1 MCQFLAMSL
10 FVWFVFIFYFFFFFL
25 MIRRPP
31 RSTLFPYTTL
41 FGSGNA
47 GRARRAGAHGVQRA
61 RRGAVPHLELR
72 FRQRRAG
79 GCALHRHRGRL
90 RLLAL
95 QQPHGVDVPGP
106 PRRARGRRILH
117 RHGLRHVGDSR
128 HRHGAAEERRP
139 HPLLQRGV
147 RCDGAALRHHP
158 PPVRR
163 RHILRFS
170 DPGGGMASR
179 ATAEY
184 QNAVRRNPVES
195 AHRDF
200 RSRGARIGCQSR
212 GRAAGRGQRLLHA
225 GAAAAARA
233 RRRPR
238 DPLRD
243 QAPRWPGQSTRRRG
257 ARSCQ
262 ARHGAGVSVPAHR
275 GPVAFA
281 VQCLGDPEG
290 ARDARAAHA
299 GTVGRRNGDG
309 ALAGRASRRGARA
322 LPRASV
328 PPAARARAAPAACG
342 RRRGFVRSERRTQRG
357 VEADRCDPPD
367 LDYCQPGRRQ
377 DHHHAPGH
385 HHAWQDLGRGARRCR
400 DHRRTG
406 AHCSRPRG
414 GRRPASRPGARACLA
429 AQNHV
434 YKPLALL
441 PRRWVTVAQVA
452 LLAAIYFG
460 AARFALLLAIPP
472 GYATALWPPSGIALA
487 ALLVL
492 GPRLWPGVW
501 IGSVLATLSID
512 ASIPSAIIIATGS
525 TLQALVLSAL
535 LRRHV
540 GIPYRFRHVQ
550 QVVKFFALCAL
561 GATIAPTVALI
572 PLALLYPLP
581 GADLFANWR
590 TWWQGDTSGILLFT
604 PLILSW
610 SVRGTVQ
617 WTPRRV
623 LEGVVLA
630 ALLLAATLVAFISTV
645 VFTGLVLCAVINE
658 LNRAMSKLRVRTE
671 RMLGESERRFRLMV
685 ESVIDYAIFMLD
697 SDGRVASWNAGAQR
711 ILGYSADEIVGESL
725 PQFYSREELEL
736 GKPQVELETAKAEG
750 RFEQEGWR
758 VRKDGSTFWANV
770 VVTAVRDDT
779 GKLLGFAKVTRDL
792 TERNRVEAELI
803 RAKVAAEK
811 ASEAKSQFLANMS
824 HELRTPLNS
833 LLILARL
840 LADNVGGN
848 LNTNEVQFAQTIYA
862 SGMDLLS
869 LINDLLDL
877 AKIESGALITVNVA
891 PGRLD
896 ELREDLERSFRQVAQ
911 GKGLQFS
918 VSIDPALP
926 PLVSTDLGR
935 LKQVLKNL
943 LANAFKFTKQ
953 GRVSLAIA
961 PAQSGW
967 TPGHARLDAA
977 RSVIAFSVADTGIG
991 IPADKQRVIFEAF
1004 QQADGTTSRQYGGTG
1019 LGLSISRELT
1029 RLLGGEI
1036 RLSSD
1041 PGKGSIF
1048 TLYLPLADE
1057 PA

>member
-1 MCQFLAMSL
+1 
-10 FVWFVFIFYFFFFFL
+10 
-25 MIRRPP
+25 
-31 RSTLFPYTTL
+31 
-41 FGSGNA
+41 
-47 GRARRAGAHGVQRA
+47 
-61 RRGAVPHLELR
+61 
-72 FRQRRAG
+72 
-79 GCALHRHRGRL
+79 
-90 RLLAL
+90 
-95 QQPHGVDVPGP
+95 
-106 PRRARGRRILH
+106 
-117 RHGLRHVGDSR
+117 
-128 HRHGAAEERRP
+128 
-139 HPLLQRGV
+139 
-147 RCDGAALRHHP
+147 
-158 PPVRR
+158 
-163 RHILRFS
+163 
-170 DPGGGMASR
+170 
-179 ATAEY
+179 
-184 QNAVRRNPVES
+184 
-195 AHRDF
+195 
-200 RSRGARIGCQSR
+200 
-212 GRAAGRGQRLLHA
+212 
-225 GAAAAARA
+225 
-233 RRRPR
+233 
-238 DPLRD
+238 
-243 QAPRWPGQSTRRRG
+243 
-257 ARSCQ
+257 
-262 ARHGAGVSVPAHR
+262 
-275 GPVAFA
+275 
-281 VQCLGDPEG
+281 
-290 ARDARAAHA
+290 
-299 GTVGRRNGDG
+299 
-309 ALAGRASRRGARA
+309 
-322 LPRASV
+322 
-328 PPAARARAAPAACG
+328 
-342 RRRGFVRSERRTQRG
+342 
-357 VEADRCDPPD
+357 
-367 LDYCQPGRRQ
+367 
-377 DHHHAPGH
+377 
-385 HHAWQDLGRGARRCR
+385 
-400 DHRRTG
+400 
-406 AHCSRPRG
+406 
-414 GRRPASRPGARACLA
+414 
-429 AQNHV
+429 
-434 YKPLALL
+434 
-441 PRRWVTVAQVA
+441 VTVAQGA

-501 IGSVLATLSID
+501 IGSALANLSID
-512 ASIPSAIIIATGS
+512 ASLPSAIIIATGS

-550 QVVKFFALCAL
+550 QVVKFVALCAL

-572 PLALLYPLP
+572 PLWLLYPLP
-581 GADLFANWR
+581 GADLLANWS
-590 TWWQGDTSGILLFT
+590 TWWQGDTSGILIFT

-623 LEGVVLA
+623 LEGLLLA
-630 ALLLAATLVAFISTV
+630 ALLLAATHVAFGSDSGRTFVIVPLIVWAAFRFGQREVTTAIAVVCALALWYTLSDESGPFAAAPLNESLLLLLAFISTV
-645 VFTGLVLCAVINE
+645 VFTGLVLCAVISE
-658 LNRAMSKLRVRTE
+658 LNRAMGGLQSRVLERT
-671 RMLGESERRFRLMV
+671 RMLSESERRFRLMV

-725 PQFYSREELEL
+725 SQFYSREELER
-736 GKPQVELETAKAEG
+736 GEPQLELEVAKAEG

-758 VRKDGSTFWANV
+758 VRKDGSTFWANA

-803 RAKVAAEK
+803 RSKVAAEK

-848 LNTNEVQFAQTIYA
+848 LTTNEVQFAQTIHA

-877 AKIESGALITVNVA
+877 AKIESGALTTVNVA

-896 ELREDLERSFRQVAQ
+896 ELREDLERTFGQVAQ

-918 VSIDPALP
+918 IFIDPALP
-926 PLVSTDLGR
+926 PLVNTDMGR

-943 LANAFKFTKQ
+943 LANAFKFTKE

-967 TPGHARLDAA
+967 TPGHGRLDAA

-991 IPADKQRVIFEAF
+991 IPADKQRIIFEAF

-1036 RLSSD
+1036 RVSSD
-1041 PGKGSIF
+1041 PGKGSTF
-1048 TLYLPLADE
+1048 ELYLPLADE
-1057 PA
+1057 LA